1 MKLEPSSSF
10 FRYRM
15 HAVGIAVLGA
25 TLGAPAFAQ
34 WSDWAQNAYIGGN
47 LGATKNHLSGEPD
60 FILPIPPGPPIP
72 LFSTGRDNTDKGG
85 KAYLGYQFHPNVA
98 IEGGYFQLG
107 RFLYNSEDL
116 LGTGALRGRSR
127 YRGLNLDVVGIAPFG
142 DFAVFGRLGAAYTDA
157 RTRIRTAG
165 AFTGGGV
172 VKERAWGPKIG
183 IGLEY
188 NITPQFAVRGE
199 FERYRVKDEVRGR
212 GHVDMASLGLVYR
225 FGGPAPEPT
234 RVVAPPPP
242 PPPPP
247 AAPPPPAPAPMAP
260 PPPPPAPAPLPPR
273 PYRN

>member
-1 MKLEPSSSF
+1 MKLESSSF
-10 FRYRM
+10 RRYRL
-15 HAVGIAVLGA
+15 HAVGFAVLGA
-25 TLGAPAFAQ
+25 TLGAPALAQ
-34 WSDWAQNAYIGGN
+34 WSDWSQNAYIGGN

-60 FILPIPPGPPIP
+60 FFLPLPPGAPIP

-98 IEGGYFQLG
+98 VEGGYFQLG
-107 RFLYNSEDL
+107 RFTWTESDL
-116 LGTGALRGRSR
+116 LLPPGTIRGRSR
-127 YRGLNLDVVGIAPFG
+127 YRGLNVDLVGIAPLG
-142 DFAVFGRLGAAYTDA
+142 DFAIFGRIGAAYTDA

-165 AFTGGGV
+165 TFDGGGV

-199 FERYRVKDEVRGR
+199 LERYRVKDEVRGR
-212 GHVDMASLGLVYR
+212 GNVDMASLGLVYR

-242 PPPPP
+242 PPP
-247 AAPPPPAPAPMAP
+247 AMAPPPPAPAPMAP